1 MEWTGLLVVWAK
13 LLGMVV
19 LFAGW
24 GGLVLWISER
34 AGGPRRAAA
43 GWLEAAV
50 LGVAATTLWSAL
62 VVLVMPLAGAAGW
75 LHAGLGV
82 LGLGLLARAS
92 KPEGGWWPG
101 VGAPWL
107 ACTLLVA
114 FGTLFTPVSYDAGL
128 YQLQVARLLESGPL
142 SLGVANIHPRFGFNS
157 AMLPLAA
164 LLRGPVFGAD
174 GLFLAGPAL
183 LLAVLGAAL
192 EGLRRRW
199 TAGRLDA
206 AFHLAWLGLGAWL
219 LVLNETAF
227 SWLGLSP
234 GNDLAAAVLVFYGV
248 LTALAVMG
256 AAGEPDGDAGAVAA
270 LLCPVVMALAVVMKV
285 SAAPVVL
292 ALVWAGVWAR
302 GAGWGRENR
311 RAAWL
316 GLGVGVVMVMVSML
330 HGVMSSG
337 CFVFPL
343 ASSCVGGLPWTVDPQ
358 MVEKHAAMIRDF
370 ARAGFA
376 SEGADLGGWK
386 WVPLWRAHLLPER
399 QFVHQLVLAL
409 PWLLGAALALR
420 FACRTGPGLGWA
432 RRQSAGLAGAVVA
445 SGLGGLLILAT
456 GPDPRFGLGFL
467 VTFLAA
473 LAALAAVAGA
483 DYELAPGTRR
493 RLGRVL
499 LVVFC
504 LLWLR
509 SAWGVYAGAAGPDA
523 MAWRRVPEPATYLL
537 RNAEG
542 VTVAVPA
549 NGEQCWET
557 APPCAPGYEIPP
569 GLQKTT
575 LLGRTAWLGRGGSRM
590 ERLDAENASV
600 VYPHPF
606 PAPEPAERR
615 GHSYSVRWLFAPAST
630 FRVDHGE
637 GDSRA
642 RVRFTVA
649 THGAERMVGLEQD
662 GRPVGERVAVRQG
675 FWEFGEVT
683 VEAEVTLRPGF
694 NWFSIAADG
703 PAVDISP
710 GRPVYLLLV
719 GPVEVSYIDG
729 DRR

>member
-1 MEWTGLLVVWAK
+1 MEWTGLVVVWAK
-13 LLGMVV
+13 LLGIVV

-24 GGLVLWISER
+24 GGLSLWIGEQ
-34 AGGPRRAAA
+34 AGGPRRSAA

-50 LGVAATTLWSAL
+50 LGAAATTLFGAL
-62 VVLVMPLAGAAGW
+62 VVLVLPLAGAAGW

-92 KPEGGWWPG
+92 RPERGWWLG
-101 VGAPWL
+101 VGAPWF
-107 ACTLLVA
+107 AVTVLVA
-114 FGTLFTPVSYDAGL
+114 FGTLYVPVSYDAGL
-128 YQLQVARLLESGPL
+128 YQMQVVRLLESGPL
-142 SLGVANIHPRFGFNS
+142 SLGAANIHPRFGFNS

-183 LLAVLGAAL
+183 LLAVLGAVMEAV
-192 EGLRRRW
+192 RRRW
-199 TAGRLDA
+199 MAARLDA

-227 SWLGLSP
+227 TWLGLSP
-234 GNDLAAAVLVFYGV
+234 GNDLAAGVLVFYGV

-256 AAGEPDGDAGAVAA
+256 ERDGTAVAVAA

-302 GAGWGRENR
+302 GAGWARETW

-316 GLGVGVVMVMVSML
+316 GLGAGVVMVMVSML

-343 ASSCVGGLPWTVDPQ
+343 VSSCVGGLPWTVDPQ

-376 SEGADLGGWK
+376 SEGADLSGWN
-386 WVPLWRAHLLPER
+386 WVPLWRAHLLPDR
-399 QFVHQLVLAL
+399 PFVHTLVLAL
-409 PWLLGAALALR
+409 PWLAGAALALR
-420 FACRTGPGLGWA
+420 FACRTGPGCEWA
-432 RRQSAGLAGAVVA
+432 RGQSAALAGAVAA

-473 LAALAAVAGA
+473 VAAFAAVPGA
-483 DYELAPGTRR
+483 DYEIPPGTRR
-493 RLGRVL
+493 RLGQVL
-499 LVVFC
+499 LVVFG
-504 LLWLR
+504 LLLLR
-509 SAWGVYAGAAGPDA
+509 SAWGVHAGTAGLDA
-523 MAWRRVPEPATYLL
+523 MRWRRVPEPDTYRL

-542 VTVAVPA
+542 FTIAVPA
-549 NGEQCWET
+549 NGEQCWDT

-569 GLQKTT
+569 GLHKTS
-575 LLGRTAWLGRGGSRM
+575 LLGRTAWLGRGGA
-590 ERLDAENASV
+590 RLARVDAGNASV

-606 PAPEPAERR
+606 PDPEPAERR
-615 GHSYSVRWLFAPAST
+615 GHSFSVRWLLQRVST

-637 GDSRA
+637 GERRA

-694 NWFSIAADG
+694 NWFSIATDG
-703 PAVDISP
+703 PAVEISP

-719 GPVEVSYIDG
+719 GPVEVSYLDG
-729 DRR
+729 DGR